1 MPAHLD
7 EMNLLRKRKLR
18 RYLDELSAYLQTSYL
33 SQNTIPFGTVA
44 ASALRLVQSSTYIC
58 ARFMRHPLFAKTFLS
73 DDLAGGPGPQR
84 ISAARRLSELF

>member
-18 RYLDELSAYLQTSYL
+18 RHLDELSAYLQTSYL

-44 ASALRLVQSSTYIC
+44 ASALRLVQS
-58 ARFMRHPLFAKTFLS
+58 
-73 DDLAGGPGPQR
+73 
-84 ISAARRLSELF
+84 